1 LFNAQ
6 LALAADF
13 SEEIKSYITNIKSIA
28 VEFEQSDDNGQVAH
42 GMLNIDKPHKFRCN
56 YYEPFPIVIV
66 GNKNYVSVYDYEMEN
81 LSRIKSDEN
90 IFNFLLVDKV
100 SFDDQFEV
108 LLAKEQG
115 KDYIIKIKHHGL
127 NKISEISFDKESK
140 QIQTMKIFE
149 ENNVIEVIGKTGS
162 YIRGG
167 LSKIFTDTMLI
178 IDVSGGLGSVV
189 AMSIQEDKPLLLK
202 TIFTQEMLKR
212 GFLASNLIYVS
223 YAHTQEIVDKY
234 LENAADVFRL
244 IANNKESLEE
254 LLESEVSHD
263 GFKRLN

>member
-1 LFNAQ
+1 MHSKIINSLFVFNRYLISLTLLFNVQ
-6 LALAADF
+6 FTLAADF
-13 SEEIKSYITNIKSIA
+13 SEEIKSYITNIKSMA
-28 VEFEQSDDNGQVAH
+28 VEFEQSDDNGQVAR
-42 GMLNIDKPHKFRCN
+42 GMLVIDKPYKFRCN

-90 IFNFLLVDKV
+90 IFNSLLVDKV

-149 ENNVIEVIGKTGS
+149 ENNVISLIFGKTQIIHDVAKS
-162 YIRGG
+162 LFIIRDPD
-167 LSKIFTDTMLI
+167 IF
-178 IDVSGGLGSVV
+178 
-189 AMSIQEDKPLLLK
+189 DKPERFNK
-202 TIFTQEMLKR
+202 TQLQK
-212 GFLASNLIYVS
+212 
-223 YAHTQEIVDKY
+223 K
-234 LENAADVFRL
+234 
-244 IANNKESLEE
+244 
-254 LLESEVSHD
+254 
-263 GFKRLN
+263 FKLM

>member
-1 LFNAQ
+1 MHSKIINSLFVFNRYLISLTLLFNVQ
-6 LALAADF
+6 FTLAADF

-28 VEFEQSDDNGQVAH
+28 VEFEQSDDNGQVAR
-42 GMLNIDKPHKFRCN
+42 GMLIIDKPYKFRCN

-149 ENNVIEVIGKTGS
+149 ENNVISLIFGKTQIIHDVAKS
-162 YIRGG
+162 LFIIRDPD
-167 LSKIFTDTMLI
+167 IF
-178 IDVSGGLGSVV
+178 
-189 AMSIQEDKPLLLK
+189 DKPERFNK
-202 TIFTQEMLKR
+202 TQLQK
-212 GFLASNLIYVS
+212 
-223 YAHTQEIVDKY
+223 K
-234 LENAADVFRL
+234 
-244 IANNKESLEE
+244 
-254 LLESEVSHD
+254 
-263 GFKRLN
+263 FKLV